1 MPINFEVYNAPSIS
15 TTPIFIDACD
25 NDLDGFSNFNLLEA
39 LPLLMDNFSGL
50 STSFHTSF
58 ANAQNSTFPIEVPS
72 NYLNTTRYNQLIY
85 IRVEDDVSGCFV
97 IRSFE
102 IHSNLL
108 LSETN
113 LMISYCDDNND
124 GLHAVDLLNL
134 TNYIGNSLP
143 NINITFFESLND

>member
-85 IRVEDDVSGCFV
+85 IRVEDD
-97 IRSFE
+97 
-102 IHSNLL
+102 
-108 LSETN
+108 
-113 LMISYCDDNND
+113 NND